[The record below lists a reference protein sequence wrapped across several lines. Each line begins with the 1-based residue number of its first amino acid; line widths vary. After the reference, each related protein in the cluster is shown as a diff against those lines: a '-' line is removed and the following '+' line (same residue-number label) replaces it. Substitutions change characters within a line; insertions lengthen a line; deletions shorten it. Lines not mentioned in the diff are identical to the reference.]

1 MKIGLFVQEI
11 NFIKEFPGSNFFLL
25 PSFLTGGKWD
35 FQAANLL
42 LATVNFEPCITIGA
56 RKIDGMPCISAAE
69 LLEAIAGPECHF
81 SHPLDKN
88 IPFYRCLRF
97 FLSRPAISA

>member
-1 MKIGLFVQEI
+1 MKIGLFFQEI
-11 NFIKEFPGSNFFLL
+11 NFIKEFPQQFVLL
-25 PSFLTGGKWD
+25 PSFLTDGKWD

-42 LATVNFEPCITIGA
+42 LAAVNFEPCITIGA
-56 RKIDGMPCISAAE
+56 RKIDGIPFVSAAE

-88 IPFYRCLRF
+88 
-97 FLSRPAISA
+97 FLHTG